1 MIIGVLTLEL
11 EIPWAHS
18 LKEKRMVVN
27 RVRDTVRAKFNV
39 AVAEVDENDVW
50 NRAVIAVVTVANEQ
64 VHCNQVLDK
73 VVDLVE
79 TVRDCNLADYSLE
92 FL

>member
-39 AVAEVDENDVW
+39 AVAEVDANDVW